1 MNPTLELLAKRK
13 SVRAYSQRPITADEK
28 DQILRAALRAPTAG
42 NLMLYSIIEVA
53 DQALKDRLAETCDNQ
68 PFIATAPLV
77 LLFLADYQRWFDYFR
92 LSRVAELC
100 HGRGGE
106 MRLPDQGDLLLAC
119 CDTLIAAQTAVI
131 AAEALGI
138 GSCYIGD
145 IIEHYE
151 LNRQLFD
158 LPRYV
163 LPAALI
169 CFGYPTPE
177 QAARQQTS
185 RFGQEYIV
193 HLNRYHCLE
202 EDELQA
208 MMGERSRKFA
218 AAGACPDGIQNMGQY
233 TYQRKF
239 GADFALEMNRSVR
252 VMIASWGSADNEL

>member
-1 MNPTLELLAKRK
+1 MNPTLELLAQRK
-13 SVRAYSQRPITADEK
+13 SIRAYSERPITPAEK
-28 DQILRAALRAPTAG
+28 GQILSAALRAPTAG
-42 NLMLYSIIEVA
+42 NMMLYSIIEVG
-53 DQALKDRLAETCDNQ
+53 DQALKDHLAETCDHQ

-92 LSRVAELC
+92 LSRVADAC
-100 HGRGGE
+100 RRRGEE

-119 CDTLIAAQTAVI
+119 CDALIAAQTAVI
-131 AAEALGI
+131 AADALGI

-177 QAARQQTS
+177 QAKRHKTA

-193 HLNRYHCLE
+193 HANRYHCLDD
-202 EDELQA
+202 DELQA
-208 MMGERSRKFA
+208 MMAERSRKFA
-218 AAGACPDGIQNMGQY
+218 AAGACPEGIENMGQY
-233 TYQRKF
+233 TYLRKF
-239 GADFALEMNRSVR
+239 GADFSIEMNRSVR
-252 VMIASWGSADNEL
+252 AMIASWSGADNGL

>member
-13 SVRAYSQRPITADEK
+13 SIRAYSQRPITPAEK
-28 DQILRAALRAPTAG
+28 DQILAAALRAPTAG
-42 NLMLYSIIEVA
+42 NMMLYSIIEIG
-53 DQALKDRLAETCDNQ
+53 DQLLKDRLAETCDHQ

-77 LLFLADYQRWFDYFR
+77 LLFLADYQRWFDYFH

-100 HGRGGE
+100 RGRGEE

-131 AAEALGI
+131 AAEAMGI

-151 LNRQLFD
+151 LNRQLFN
-158 LPRYV
+158 LPPYV

-177 QAARQQTS
+177 QAARKQPD
-185 RFGQEYIV
+185 RFGREYVV
-193 HLNRYHCLE
+193 HLNRYHCLDD
-202 EDELQA
+202 DELQA
-208 MMGERSRKFA
+208 MMAERSQKFT
-218 AAGACPDGIQNMGQY
+218 AAGACPDGVENMGQY
-233 TYQRKF
+233 IYLRKF
-239 GADFALEMNRSVR
+239 GADFAIEMNRSVR
-252 VMIASWGSADNEL
+252 AMIESWSGG